1 MLQKNY
7 NTSQDKI
14 KRAPTLTASARLI
27 TVAKHP
33 GNVGT
38 LIAVPLIFPVLA
50 VLVLVYS
57 VSTTN
62 TLVACGWTFFLDKL
76 FCEFIVTDAMPFPS
90 VAPLCIGR
98 IVLTAA
104 FLANFTS
111 LWTENLHPKTPL
123 RS

>member
-62 TLVACGWTFFLDKL
+62 TLAEKLDTNSKCHISNQHEETEKPARAYLHVAGHFSWTNFFVNLL
-76 FCEFIVTDAMPFPS
+76 SLMQCRFHPLHLS
-90 VAPLCIGR
+90 V
-98 IVLTAA
+98 
-104 FLANFTS
+104 
-111 LWTENLHPKTPL
+111 
-123 RS
+123 

>member
-7 NTSQDKI
+7 NASQDKI

-38 LIAVPLIFPVLA
+38 LIAVPKRKNLSIVLYGISDQMIPLIFPVLA

-62 TLVACGWTFFLDKL
+62 TLAEKLDTNSK
-76 FCEFIVTDAMPFPS
+76 CHIT
-90 VAPLCIGR
+90 
-98 IVLTAA
+98 
-104 FLANFTS
+104 
-111 LWTENLHPKTPL
+111 NL
-123 RS
+123 S